1 MQYCKCTN
9 DFVNA
14 IIDDYF
20 NSFKIRK
27 DLTEGLVYE
36 WTNSTE
42 QIHDRYSDE
51 ESLHLRNLHER
62 QFNTCMGKLK
72 MKHLPHDGRH
82 TFASLMDNAGANDVC
97 IKLIMG
103 HSMKN
108 DTTKGTYTHKTL
120 EELLTEVNKI

>member
-51 ESLHLRNLHER
+51 E
-62 QFNTCMGKLK
+62 
-72 MKHLPHDGRH
+72 
-82 TFASLMDNAGANDVC
+82 
-97 IKLIMG
+97 
-103 HSMKN
+103 
-108 DTTKGTYTHKTL
+108 
-120 EELLTEVNKI
+120 

>member
-36 WTNSTE
+36 WTNSME

-51 ESLHLRNLHER
+51 EIKTLWS
-62 QFNTCMGKLK
+62 KLYEINNV
-72 MKHLPHDGRH
+72 D
-82 TFASLMDNAGANDVC
+82 
-97 IKLIMG
+97 IILIMI
-103 HSMKN
+103 
-108 DTTKGTYTHKTL
+108 YTGLRPT
-120 EELLTEVNKI
+120 EL

>member
-36 WTNSTE
+36 WTNLWS
-42 QIHDRYSDE
+42 RYMIGIPMKK
-51 ESLHLRNLHER
+51 SLHLRNLHER
-62 QFNTCMGKLK
+62 QF
-72 MKHLPHDGRH
+72 
-82 TFASLMDNAGANDVC
+82 
-97 IKLIMG
+97 
-103 HSMKN
+103 
-108 DTTKGTYTHKTL
+108 
-120 EELLTEVNKI
+120 

>member
-1 MQYCKCTN
+1 MQYYKCTN

-36 WTNSTE
+36 WTNSME

-51 ESLHLRNLHER
+51 E
-62 QFNTCMGKLK
+62 
-72 MKHLPHDGRH
+72 
-82 TFASLMDNAGANDVC
+82 
-97 IKLIMG
+97 IILI
-103 HSMKN
+103 HAWENSK
-108 DTTKGTYTHKTL
+108 
-120 EELLTEVNKI
+120 

>member
-36 WTNSTE
+36 WTNSME

-51 ESLHLRNLHER
+51 EIKTLWS
-62 QFNTCMGKLK
+62 KLYEINNV
-72 MKHLPHDGRH
+72 D
-82 TFASLMDNAGANDVC
+82 
-97 IKLIMG
+97 IILIMI
-103 HSMKN
+103 
-108 DTTKGTYTHKTL
+108 YTGLRPT
-120 EELLTEVNKI
+120 ELLVIITPTEPT

>member
-1 MQYCKCTN
+1 MLPALYNPAPRNQLTHYVSTAAFSTSPSASSMEAFIPNENGDLMQYCKCTN

-36 WTNSTE
+36 WTNSME

-51 ESLHLRNLHER
+51 EII
-62 QFNTCMGKLK
+62 T
-72 MKHLPHDGRH
+72 P
-82 TFASLMDNAGANDVC
+82 
-97 IKLIMG
+97 
-103 HSMKN
+103 
-108 DTTKGTYTHKTL
+108 
-120 EELLTEVNKI
+120 TEPT

>member
-42 QIHDRYSDE
+42 QILDRYSDE
-51 ESLHLRNLHER
+51 EIKTLWS
-62 QFNTCMGKLK
+62 KLYEINNV
-72 MKHLPHDGRH
+72 D
-82 TFASLMDNAGANDVC
+82 
-97 IKLIMG
+97 IILIMI
-103 HSMKN
+103 
-108 DTTKGTYTHKTL
+108 YTGLRPT
-120 EELLTEVNKI
+120 ELLEIITPTEPT

>member
-36 WTNSTE
+36 WTNSME
-42 QIHDRYSDE
+42 QTHLCFTYGQRRSNYDVSD
-51 ESLHLRNLHER
+51 
-62 QFNTCMGKLK
+62 
-72 MKHLPHDGRH
+72 
-82 TFASLMDNAGANDVC
+82 
-97 IKLIMG
+97 
-103 HSMKN
+103 
-108 DTTKGTYTHKTL
+108 Y
-120 EELLTEVNKI
+120 

>member
-36 WTNSTE
+36 WTNSME

-51 ESLHLRNLHER
+51 EIITPTEPTLLISYSFDQSVLISSSEYL
-62 QFNTCMGKLK
+62 
-72 MKHLPHDGRH
+72 
-82 TFASLMDNAGANDVC
+82 SC
-97 IKLIMG
+97 ICSVEFV
-103 HSMKN
+103 HS
-108 DTTKGTYTHKTL
+108 
-120 EELLTEVNKI
+120 